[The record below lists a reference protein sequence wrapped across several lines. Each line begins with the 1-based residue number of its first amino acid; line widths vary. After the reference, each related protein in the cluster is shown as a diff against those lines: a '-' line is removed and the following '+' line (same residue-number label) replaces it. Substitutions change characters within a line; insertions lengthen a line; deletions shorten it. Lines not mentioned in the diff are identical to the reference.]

1 MCTAISRSDHVRGA
15 GKGAQGWFPLTRCT
29 VGFDHS
35 THTADEHAV
44 LIDFSNYGIGT
55 GARVAVELDIPSAKV
70 LLDQLR
76 EAVGRAEALERGDDC

>member
-1 MCTAISRSDHVRGA
+1 MCTAISRSEPVRGA
-15 GKGAQGWFPLTRCT
+15 GRGVRGWFPLTRCT

-55 GARVAVELDIPSAKV
+55 DARVAVELDLQSAKV
-70 LLDQLR
+70 LLEQLQ
-76 EAVGRAEALERGDDC
+76 EAVARAEALEREGAD